1 MGTRSMAGPEESN
14 NNLQACNQER
24 VGLEISLKNEICDS
38 LCNIASLSL
47 PNYSSPVQ
55 TAPSQNET
63 RHPGLFLKC
72 IKIPFTICS
81 FGVVSFTIEFVYCI
95 KCKKMHKIWQKSLH
109 LSPMAVPFHPWLS
122 SIHKTSCRHCSI
134 VLHIVSGPFSAGAD
148 NASGP
153 YIFIHN
159 WCTSGTVVGNV
170 YSFGICVNVMIYNC
184 SLLTG
189 SWIKAGVRVSPS
201 DKITNDGIPGNL
213 NAHLRKFLWLIQDG
227 PSSKVVFYCI
237 VWGRNQ
243 V

>member
-1 MGTRSMAGPEESN
+1 MYKNTIY
-14 NNLQACNQER
+14 NLFFWCAIIHHR
-24 VGLEISLKNEICDS
+24 IC
-38 LCNIASLSL
+38 I
-47 PNYSSPVQ
+47 
-55 TAPSQNET
+55 
-63 RHPGLFLKC
+63 
-72 IKIPFTICS
+72 FTI
-81 FGVVSFTIEFVYCI
+81 
-95 KCKKMHKIWQKSLH
+95 MHKIWQKSLH

-122 SIHKTSCRHCSI
+122 YIHKTSCRHCSI
-134 VLHIVSGPFSAGAD
+134 VLHMVSGPFSAGALPD

-159 WCTSGTVVGNV
+159 LCTSGTVVGNV

-189 SWIKAGVRVSPS
+189 SWIKASVRVSPS

-213 NAHLRKFLWLIQDG
+213 NAHLWKFWWLIQDG